1 MLTFEFEI
9 DGAKRELSVLA
20 SKFSDLAPVMQRFSA
35 YMRTE
40 IQGVFDSEGNGQ
52 WAPRKESSQKAYN
65 RSIEGRIARVEQ
77 NKYRGLGSRLQAEK
91 RRAIRTAAKPAKS
104 EKQAERRERAIA
116 RKESQIAEVQ
126 RLSAGGEMQPKGQ
139 AGLYKRVERRI
150 VQAEKKIRDIQE
162 GKALGRIASSCA
174 IEYDATN
181 WTMRSVI
188 LWAGVHNEGGRVGH
202 GAVVAKRTFLEWTT
216 ERVDKFA
223 ELSLD
228 YLVGKAAKRSQSA

>member
-1 MLTFEFEI
+1 
-9 DGAKRELSVLA
+9 
-20 SKFSDLAPVMQRFSA
+20 
-35 YMRTE
+35 
-40 IQGVFDSEGNGQ
+40 
-52 WAPRKESSQKAYN
+52 
-65 RSIEGRIARVEQ
+65 
-77 NKYRGLGSRLQAEK
+77 LQ
-91 RRAIRTAAKPAKS
+91 
-104 EKQAERRERAIA
+104 
-116 RKESQIAEVQ
+116 
-126 RLSAGGEMQPKGQ
+126 LF
-139 AGLYKRVERRI
+139 Y
-150 VQAEKKIRDIQE
+150 QAEKKTRDIQQ

-188 LWAGVHNEGGRVGH
+188 PWAGVHNEGGRVGH

>member
-9 DGAKRELSVLA
+9 NGAKRELSVLA
-20 SKFSDLAPVMQRFSA
+20 AKMSELGPVMKAFSV
-35 YMRTE
+35 YMRSE
-40 IQGVFDSEGNGQ
+40 VQQVFDSEGGGQ
-52 WAPRKESSQKAYN
+52 WPPRKESSQQAYN
-65 RSIEGRIARVEQ
+65 RSIEGRIARVER

-91 RRAIRTAAKPAKS
+91 RRAIKTAAKLAKT

-126 RLSAGGEMQPKGQ
+126 RLSAGGALQPKGQ

-162 GKALGRIASSCA
+162 GKALGRIASSCTV
-174 IEYDATN
+174 EYDAKN
-181 WTMRSVI
+181 WSMRSVI
-188 LWAGVHNEGGRVGH
+188 PWAGVHNEGGRAGRGSVIP
-202 GAVVAKRTFLEWTT
+202 KRTFLEWTN